1 MMIRRLAPLSVVLAA
16 ALLASC
22 AGHPRPRADNTGA
35 PPPAS
40 NVPGIGTYKV
50 GNPYQIAGVWYRPA
64 EDYSYDETGIASWYG
79 EDFHG
84 KYTANG
90 EIFDLNAMTA
100 AHRTLPMPSIVQ
112 VTNLDNGRT
121 VVLRVN
127 DRGPFARGRII
138 DVSRRAAQLLGFENQ
153 GTAKVRVR
161 IMVPETIQAD
171 ALARRN
177 GSDQKLLADDTPHAA
192 PRDAVVAEALQPGSR
207 VVATEASVN
216 SAAPPPGQPAPL
228 AAPPSAMSATLPPA
242 ALSSAPP
249 AALAAPTVLSPAP
262 SAGPAPPTAVASL
275 PPPVAAA
282 PTAPR
287 PLPET
292 VTVVPVKSTQ
302 IYIQAGAYARAENAL
317 RTKARLDAIGPVK
330 VYGARVNGLDVYR
343 VRLGP
348 IDNVDEADKLL
359 GRVVDTGLTE
369 ARIVVD

>member
-1 MMIRRLAPLSVVLAA
+1 MTIRRLLSLRAALAA
-16 ALLASC
+16 ALLAGC
-22 AGHPRPRADNTGA
+22 AGHPPSRAVDATGA

-40 NVPGIGTYKV
+40 EVQGLGMYKV

-64 EDYSYDETGIASWYG
+64 EDFSYDETGIASWYG

-90 EIFDLNAMTA
+90 EVYDLNAMTA
-100 AHRTLPMPSIVQ
+100 AHRTLPMPTVVQ

-121 VVLRVN
+121 IQLRVN

-161 IMVPETIQAD
+161 ILVPETIQAV

-177 GSDQKLLADDTPHAA
+177 GGDQRLAEDTPQAA
-192 PRDAVVAEALQPGSR
+192 PRAAVVAEALQGSALR
-207 VVATEASVN
+207 VAAVEPN
-216 SAAPPPGQPAPL
+216 SSSAPPG
-228 AAPPSAMSATLPPA
+228 AAVTTAALPPTAPPA
-242 ALSSAPP
+242 ALS
-249 AALAAPTVLSPAP
+249 PT
-262 SAGPAPPTAVASL
+262 APPTSPTPTVVASL
-275 PPPVAAA
+275 PPPVAM
-282 PTAPR
+282 PSAPR

-302 IYIQAGAYARAENAL
+302 IYIQAGAYAHADNAL
-317 RTKARLDAIGPVK
+317 RVKARLDALGPAK
-330 VYGARVNGLDVYR
+330 VYGARINGLDVYR

-348 IDNVDEADKLL
+348 IDNVDDADKLL
-359 GRVVDTGLTE
+359 GRVVDSGLTE

>member
-1 MMIRRLAPLSVVLAA
+1 MMIRRLASLHAVLAA
-16 ALLASC
+16 ALLAGC
-22 AGHPRPRADNTGA
+22 AGHPPPRADNSGA

-40 NVPGIGTYKV
+40 NVPGIGTYKI

-121 VVLRVN
+121 VELRVN

-161 IMVPETIQAD
+161 IMVPETIQAV

-177 GSDQKLLADDTPHAA
+177 GSDQKLTDDTPHAA
-192 PRDAVVAEALQPGSR
+192 PRDAVVAEALQPGSL
-207 VVATEASVN
+207 VAAIEPSAH
-216 SAAPPPGQPAPL
+216 SAAPPPTQTALL
-228 AAPPSAMSATLPPA
+228 AAPQSPMPGSPPA
-242 ALSSAPP
+242 AAVSRVPLPAPMAPAGLSPAASSNLPPPAVMAGLPPP
-249 AALAAPTVLSPAP
+249 AAAA
-262 SAGPAPPTAVASL
+262 
-275 PPPVAAA
+275 PVAA
-282 PTAPR
+282 R

-348 IDNVDEADKLL
+348 IDSVDEADKLL
-359 GRVVDTGLTE
+359 GRVVETGLSE

>member
-1 MMIRRLAPLSVVLAA
+1 MMIRRLSSLHAVLAA
-16 ALLASC
+16 ALLAGC
-22 AGHPRPRADNTGA
+22 AGHPPGPRAVDNTGA

-40 NVPGIGTYKV
+40 EVQGLGTYKV

-64 EDYSYDETGIASWYG
+64 EDFAYDEAGIASWYG

-90 EIFDLNAMTA
+90 EIYDLNAMTA
-100 AHRTLPMPSIVQ
+100 AHRTLPMPTIVQ

-121 VVLRVN
+121 VELRVN

-161 IMVPETIQAD
+161 IMVPETIQAV
-171 ALARRN
+171 ALARHN
-177 GSDQKLLADDTPHAA
+177 GSDQKLADAPHAA
-192 PRDAVVAEALQPGSR
+192 PRDAVLAEALQPGSH
-207 VVATEASVN
+207 VAAAEPSAN
-216 SAAPPPGQPAPL
+216 SAAPPPTQTALL
-228 AAPPSAMSATLPPA
+228 AAPPSTMPAPPSPA
-242 ALSSAPP
+242 AVSSVP
-249 AALAAPTVLSPAP
+249 LAAPTTPTVLSPAASP
-262 SAGPAPPTAVASL
+262 SAPPPVVVASA

-282 PTAPR
+282 TAPR

-317 RTKARLDAIGPVK
+317 RTKARLDAIGPAK

>member
-1 MMIRRLAPLSVVLAA
+1 MTIRRLPSLCAVLAA
-16 ALLASC
+16 SLLAGC
-22 AGHPRPRADNTGA
+22 AGHAPRAVDRTGA

-40 NVPGIGTYKV
+40 EVQGLGMYKV

-64 EDYSYDETGIASWYG
+64 EDFAYDETGIASWYG
-79 EDFHG
+79 QDFHG

-90 EIFDLNAMTA
+90 EIYDLNAMTA
-100 AHRTLPMPSIVQ
+100 AHRTLPMPTVVQ

-121 VVLRVN
+121 VELRVN

-161 IMVPETIQAD
+161 IMVPETIQAV

-177 GSDQKLLADDTPHAA
+177 GSDQKLAEDTPHAA
-192 PRDAVVAEALQPGSR
+192 PRDAVMAEALQPGPAFR
-207 VVATEASVN
+207 LAATEPTSS
-216 SAAPPPGQPAPL
+216 SAAPPP
-228 AAPPSAMSATLPPA
+228 STAMP
-242 ALSSAPP
+242 SAPP
-249 AALAAPTVLSPAP
+249 AAVTTAALPPAAPS
-262 SAGPAPPTAVASL
+262 SAPPPAVVASL
-275 PPPVAAA
+275 PA
-282 PTAPR
+282 PASAPR

-302 IYIQAGAYARAENAL
+302 IYIQAGAYAHADNAL
-317 RTKARLDAIGPVK
+317 RVKSRLDALGTAK

-348 IDNVDEADKLL
+348 IDSVDEADKLL

>member
-1 MMIRRLAPLSVVLAA
+1 MMVRRLSSLHAVLAA
-16 ALLASC
+16 ALLAGC
-22 AGHPRPRADNTGA
+22 AGHPPPRADNTGA

-40 NVPGIGTYKV
+40 EVQGLGAYKV
-50 GNPYQIAGVWYRPA
+50 GNPYQIAGAWYRPA
-64 EDYSYDETGIASWYG
+64 EDFSYDETGIASWYG

-90 EIFDLNAMTA
+90 EIYDLNAMTA
-100 AHRTLPMPSIVQ
+100 AHRTLPMPTIVQ

-121 VVLRVN
+121 IELRVN

-161 IMVPETIQAD
+161 IMVPETIQAV

-177 GSDQKLLADDTPHAA
+177 GSDQKLGDDTPHAA
-192 PRDAVVAEALQPGSR
+192 PRDAVVAEALQPGAALR
-207 VVATEASVN
+207 IAATEPSAS
-216 SAAPPPGQPAPL
+216 SAAPAPTPTAVPP
-228 AAPPSAMSATLPPA
+228 AAVTTASLPPVA
-242 ALSSAPP
+242 TAPMALAPTALSSAPP
-249 AALAAPTVLSPAP
+249 PAVVAP
-262 SAGPAPPTAVASL
+262 
-275 PPPVAAA
+275 

-302 IYIQAGAYARAENAL
+302 IYIQAGAYARADNAL
-317 RTKARLDAIGPVK
+317 RTKARLEAIGPAK

-348 IDNVDEADKLL
+348 IDSVDEADKLL
-359 GRVVDTGLTE
+359 GRVVDSGLTE

>member
-1 MMIRRLAPLSVVLAA
+1 MTIRRLASLHAVLAA
-16 ALLASC
+16 ALLAGC
-22 AGHPRPRADNTGA
+22 AGHPPPRAVDNTGA

-90 EIFDLNAMTA
+90 EIYDLNAMTA

-121 VVLRVN
+121 VELRVN

-161 IMVPETIQAD
+161 IMVPETIQAV

-177 GSDQKLLADDTPHAA
+177 GSDQKLADDTPHAA
-192 PRDAVVAEALQPGSR
+192 PRDAVVAEALQPASL
-207 VVATEASVN
+207 VAAIEPSAH
-216 SAAPPPGQPAPL
+216 SAAPPPTQTALL
-228 AAPPSAMSATLPPA
+228 AAPQS
-242 ALSSAPP
+242 
-249 AALAAPTVLSPAP
+249 
-262 SAGPAPPTAVASL
+262 
-275 PPPVAAA
+275 
-282 PTAPR
+282 
-287 PLPET
+287 
-292 VTVVPVKSTQ
+292 
-302 IYIQAGAYARAENAL
+302 
-317 RTKARLDAIGPVK
+317 
-330 VYGARVNGLDVYR
+330 
-343 VRLGP
+343 
-348 IDNVDEADKLL
+348 
-359 GRVVDTGLTE
+359 
-369 ARIVVD
+369 

>member
-1 MMIRRLAPLSVVLAA
+1 MKIRRLSPLHAALAA
-16 ALLASC
+16 SLLASC
-22 AGHPRPRADNTGA
+22 AGHPPRAVDNMGA

-40 NVPGIGTYKV
+40 EVQGLGMYKV

-64 EDYSYDETGIASWYG
+64 EDFAYDETGIASWYG
-79 EDFHG
+79 QDFHG

-90 EIFDLNAMTA
+90 EIYDLNAMTA
-100 AHRTLPMPSIVQ
+100 AHRTLPMPTVVQ

-121 VVLRVN
+121 VQLRVN

-161 IMVPETIQAD
+161 IMVPETIQAV

-177 GSDQKLLADDTPHAA
+177 GSDQKLAEDTPHAA
-192 PRDAVVAEALQPGSR
+192 PRDAVMAEALQPGSAFR
-207 VVATEASVN
+207 VAATEPTSS
-216 SAAPPPGQPAPL
+216 SAAPPPTTAMPS
-228 AAPPSAMSATLPPA
+228 APPPAAVTTAALPPA
-242 ALSSAPP
+242 APSSAPP
-249 AALAAPTVLSPAP
+249 PAV
-262 SAGPAPPTAVASL
+262 VASL
-275 PPPVAAA
+275 PA
-282 PTAPR
+282 PASAPR

-302 IYIQAGAYARAENAL
+302 IYIQAGAYAHADNAL
-317 RTKARLDAIGPVK
+317 RVKSRLDALGPAK